1 MQSSPKPR
9 FRLPF
14 YYGWLIV
21 LGGAVG
27 GSFMLGSAQFAT
39 STFLVPMQEELGW
52 SQTLV
57 YGAFSVRILVGG
69 LLGAVMGP
77 LIDHRWA
84 PRVIMPIGALLMGAS
99 FLIVKWAES
108 PLVYYLGYGVVGA
121 IGLGITSTTMW
132 EALTVKWFI
141 RKRTKAIMW
150 VAAGAASGPL
160 VFPMTLTLL
169 INAVGWRDA
178 WLWFGIGTIAVLLP
192 LALLVRTKPEDIGL
206 LPDGD
211 TEASQRA
218 DAIAGRVRPA
228 NEFSFTRKEAMR
240 TRSFW
245 LMTAAMTVPV
255 IGLTGYQSHWIPY
268 FREIGFSAQM
278 AAAGVMAYGFF
289 NVTGRFV
296 WTWVAHRFPIQ
307 RVMVVQ
313 AFIAA
318 SGVVLMLF
326 IQNTY
331 MLFAWSV
338 FQGLNLASYFALQT
352 VISANYFGRDHI
364 GGIRG
369 VMFPFANGMRAA
381 APLFLGATHD
391 WLGSYRIPFSII
403 IVAWISTGLMMTA
416 LKKPKLPQ
424 RHAQT
429 GEAEEAASG

>member
-1 MQSSPKPR
+1 MPKL
-9 FRLPF
+9 RLPF
-14 YYGWLIV
+14 FYGWLIV

-52 SQTLV
+52 SQTLI

-69 LLGAVMGP
+69 LLGAFLGP

-84 PRVIMPIGALLMGAS
+84 PRVIMPIGAVLMGVS
-99 FLIVKWAES
+99 FLVVKWAES
-108 PLVYYLGYGVVGA
+108 PLAYYLGYGVVGA
-121 IGLGITSTTMW
+121 IGLSITSVTMW
-132 EALTVKWFI
+132 EALSVKWFV
-141 RKRTKAIMW
+141 RKRIKAIMW

-178 WLWFGIGTIAVLLP
+178 WFWFGIGTIAVLLP
-192 LALLVRTKPEDIGL
+192 LALLVRTSPEDMGL

-211 TEASQRA
+211 TETSLRA
-218 DAIAGRVRPA
+218 DAAAGRARPA
-228 NEFSFTRKEAMR
+228 DEFSFTRKEAMR
-240 TRSFW
+240 NRSFW

-278 AAAGVMAYGFF
+278 AAAAVMGYGFF

-296 WTWVAHRFPIQ
+296 WTWVASRFPIQ

-318 SGVVLMLF
+318 SGVVLMLS
-326 IQNTY
+326 IQNNY
-331 MLFAWSV
+331 MLFFWSV
-338 FQGLNLASYFALQT
+338 FQGLNLASYFALQAI
-352 VISANYFGRDHI
+352 ISANYFGRDHI
-364 GGIRG
+364 GSIRG

-391 WLGSYRIPFSII
+391 WMGSYRVPFSII
-403 IVAWISTGLMMTA
+403 IVAWISTGLMMAA

-424 RHAQT
+424 RDAQT
-429 GEAEEAASG
+429 GDAQAVTGG

>member
-1 MQSSPKPR
+1 
-9 FRLPF
+9 
-14 YYGWLIV
+14 
-21 LGGAVG
+21 
-27 GSFMLGSAQFAT
+27 
-39 STFLVPMQEELGW
+39 
-52 SQTLV
+52 
-57 YGAFSVRILVGG
+57 
-69 LLGAVMGP
+69 
-77 LIDHRWA
+77 
-84 PRVIMPIGALLMGAS
+84 MPIGALLMGAS

-108 PLVYYLGYGVVGA
+108 PLVYYLGYGLVGA
-121 IGLGITSTTMW
+121 VGIGITSTTMW
-132 EALTVKWFI
+132 EALTVKWFV
-141 RKRTKAIMW
+141 RKRLKAITW

-178 WLWFGIGTIAVLLP
+178 WFWFGIGSVVVLLP
-192 LALLVRTKPEDIGL
+192 LALVVRTKPEDIGL

-211 TEASQRA
+211 TQASQRA
-218 DAIAGRVRPA
+218 DAAAGRVRPA
-228 NEFSFTRKEAMR
+228 NEFSFTRKEAMHS
-240 TRSFW
+240 RSFW

-268 FREIGFSAQM
+268 FREIGFGAQM

-296 WTWVAHRFPIQ
+296 WTWIAGRFPIQ

-338 FQGLNLASYFALQT
+338 FQGLNLASYFALQSI
-352 VISANYFGRDHI
+352 ISANYFGRDHI
-364 GGIRG
+364 GAIRG

-391 WLGSYRIPFSII
+391 WLGSYRIPFTII

-416 LKKPKLPQ
+416 LKKPNLPQ
-424 RHAQT
+424 RPTRT
-429 GEAEEAASG
+429 GETKGTAGG